1 MTINLLL
8 QNTPMIGKD
17 TVCAFCLT
25 RCSTKEK
32 QPQLLTCLHSACLD
46 CFKERVE
53 NIRNEILED
62 KRKMKNEKLKKE
74 GLGDTTDTD
83 EECCEILGDC
93 DEAEAVVVPCLLC
106 KVSTSEDQIRDNLFL
121 QVTIYVSKVQSKLS
135 IFIENSSA

>member
-1 MTINLLL
+1 
-8 QNTPMIGKD
+8 MIGKD
-17 TVCAFCLT
+17 TVCVFCLT

-53 NIRNEILED
+53 NVKKEILED
-62 KRKMKNEKLKKE
+62 KRKAKEQKLKQE

-93 DEAEAVVVPCLLC
+93 NEAEAVVVPCLLC
-106 KVSTSEDQIRDNLFL
+106 KVSTAEDQIQDNLFL
-121 QVTIYVSKVQSKLS
+121 QVSLQQQIQKKIV
-135 IFIENSSA
+135 